1 MTLEEKVRE
10 AIDGMQTP
18 DVVDMWN
25 EYCISC
31 NMRDDIIYDMSD
43 FNEVMEYES
52 PWRIARACCYGDFCA
67 AHDYFWFNSY
77 GNLESTDFPSMDDKS
92 PFYAKALAT
101 WIIKNENALYCD
113 EIQEILDEDDEE
125 EKDEDEEDE

>member
-18 DVVDMWN
+18 DVIGMWN

-31 NMRDDIIYDMSD
+31 NMQDDIIYSMSEFD
-43 FNEVMEYES
+43 EVMEYEN

-67 AHDYFWFNSY
+67 AHEWFWFNSY
-77 GNLESTDFPSMDDKS
+77 GNLESSDFPIIDRDS
-92 PFYAKALAT
+92 PFSLNNVVDY
-101 WIIKNENALYCD
+101 IVENNDPLHND
-113 EIQEILDEDDEE
+113 EIHMILTKEN
-125 EKDEDEEDE
+125 KDAE

>member
-18 DVVDMWN
+18 DVIGMWN

-31 NMRDDIIYDMSD
+31 NMQDDIIYDMSD
-43 FNEVMEYES
+43 FDEVMEHES

-67 AHDYFWFNSY
+67 AHEWFWFNSY
-77 GNLESTDFPSMDDKS
+77 GNLESCDFPIIDGDS
-92 PFYAKALAT
+92 PFSLNNVVDY
-101 WIIKNENALYCD
+101 IVENNDPLHND
-113 EIQEILDEDDEE
+113 EIHMILTKEN
-125 EKDEDEEDE
+125 KDAK

>member
-18 DVVDMWN
+18 DVIGMWN

-31 NMRDDIIYDMSD
+31 NMQDDIIYGMSD
-43 FNEVMEYES
+43 FDEVLEHES

-67 AHDYFWFNSY
+67 AHEWFWFNSY
-77 GNLESTDFPSMDDKS
+77 GNLESSDFPIIGGDS
-92 PFYAKALAT
+92 PFSLNNVVDY
-101 WIIKNENALYCD
+101 IVKNNDPLYND
-113 EIQEILDEDDEE
+113 EIQEILDEE
-125 EKDEDEEDE
+125 DEDETE

>member
-18 DVVDMWN
+18 DVIGMWT

-31 NMRDDIIYDMSD
+31 NMQDDIIYDMSD
-43 FNEVMEYES
+43 FDEVMEHES

-77 GNLESTDFPSMDDKS
+77 GNLESCDFPIIDESS
-92 PFYAKALAT
+92 PLSVDCVVAH
-101 WIIKNENALYCD
+101 IVKNNDSLWND
-113 EIQEILDEDDEE
+113 EIQEILDEKDEE
-125 EKDEDEEDE
+125 ETK

>member
-18 DVVDMWN
+18 DVIGMWN

-31 NMRDDIIYDMSD
+31 NMQDDIIYDMSD
-43 FNEVMEYES
+43 FDEVMEHES

-67 AHDYFWFNSY
+67 AHEWFWFNSY
-77 GNLESTDFPSMDDKS
+77 GNLESSDFPIIDGDS
-92 PFYAKALAT
+92 PFSLNDVVDY
-101 WIIKNENALYCD
+101 IVENNDPLHND
-113 EIQEILDEDDEE
+113 EIHMILTKEN
-125 EKDEDEEDE
+125 KDVE

>member
-18 DVVDMWN
+18 DVIGMWN

-31 NMRDDIIYDMSD
+31 NMQDDIIYGMSEFD
-43 FNEVMEYES
+43 EVMEHES

-67 AHDYFWFNSY
+67 AHEWFWFNSY
-77 GNLESTDFPSMDDKS
+77 GNLESSDFPIIDGDS
-92 PFYAKALAT
+92 PFFLNNVVDY
-101 WIIKNENALYCD
+101 IVENNDPLHND
-113 EIQEILDEDDEE
+113 EIHMILTQEN
-125 EKDEDEEDE
+125 KDAE

>member
-18 DVVDMWN
+18 DVIDMWN

-31 NMRDDIIYDMSD
+31 NMQDDIIYDMSEFD
-43 FNEVMEYES
+43 EVMEYES

-67 AHDYFWFNSY
+67 AHEWFWFNSY
-77 GNLESTDFPSMDDKS
+77 GNLESSDFPIIDGDS
-92 PFYAKALAT
+92 PFSLNNVVDY
-101 WIIKNENALYCD
+101 IVENNDPLHND
-113 EIQEILDEDDEE
+113 EVQEILDEE
-125 EKDEDEEDE
+125 DEDETE

>member
-18 DVVDMWN
+18 DVIGMWN

-31 NMRDDIIYDMSD
+31 NMQDDIIYDMSD
-43 FNEVMEYES
+43 FDEVMEHES

-67 AHDYFWFNSY
+67 AHEWFWFNSY
-77 GNLESTDFPSMDDKS
+77 GNLESSDFPIIDGDS
-92 PFYAKALAT
+92 PFSLNNVVDY
-101 WIIKNENALYCD
+101 IVENNDPLHID
-113 EIQEILDEDDEE
+113 EIHMILTKEN
-125 EKDEDEEDE
+125 KDAE

>member
-18 DVVDMWN
+18 DVIGMWN

-31 NMRDDIIYDMSD
+31 NMQDDIIYDMSD
-43 FNEVMEYES
+43 FDEVMEHES

-67 AHDYFWFNSY
+67 AHEWFWFNSY
-77 GNLESTDFPSMDDKS
+77 GNLESSDFPIIDGDS
-92 PFYAKALAT
+92 PFSLNNVVDY
-101 WIIKNENALYCD
+101 IVENNDSLHND
-113 EIQEILDEDDEE
+113 EIHMILTKEN
-125 EKDEDEEDE
+125 KDAE

>member
-10 AIDGMQTP
+10 AIDSMQTP
-18 DVVDMWN
+18 DVIGMWN

-31 NMRDDIIYDMSD
+31 NMHDDIIYDMSD
-43 FNEVMEYES
+43 FDEVMEHEN

-77 GNLESTDFPSMDDKS
+77 GNLESSDFPIIDGDS
-92 PFYAKALAT
+92 PFSLNNVVDY
-101 WIIKNENALYCD
+101 IVENNDPLHND
-113 EIQEILDEDDEE
+113 EIHMILTKEN
-125 EKDEDEEDE
+125 KDAE